1 MTKHGART
9 EVTDEQ
15 LSAVADAALRYP
27 VTIAWSAEDLTY
39 IARVPDLPGCSAD
52 GASYEQ
58 AAAEIQKAMR
68 LWLWVAQS
76 QGDAVPAP
84 SQTTAAA

>member
-1 MTKHGART
+1 MTKRGSRT
-9 EVTDEQ
+9 EVTEQQ
-15 LSAVADAALRYP
+15 LSSVAEAALRYP
-27 VTIAWSAEDLTY
+27 VTIAWSPEDQMY

-58 AAAEIQKAMR
+58 AAAEILKAMR

-76 QGDAVPAP
+76 HGDDIPAP
-84 SQTTAAA
+84 SRTTAAA